1 MFAAALRLSLNKRGK
16 LMPIRTA
23 LGVCALV
30 LGLSATTARAGDN
43 YGGFG
48 PDDTNTQE
56 TGSDADAGG
65 STPSADQTLPWLQ
78 QQSQN
83 QPDAYGDGL
92 QQGAVDDGSDVD
104 DASGH

>member
-1 MFAAALRLSLNKRGK
+1 
-16 LMPIRTA
+16 MPIRTA
-23 LGVCALV
+23 LTVCALM
-30 LGLSATTARAGDN
+30 LGTLAAITGASAGDP

-48 PDDTNTQE
+48 P
-56 TGSDADAGG
+56 SDAGTQPTSPDPVTEG
-65 STPSADQTLPWLQ
+65 STPAADQTLPWLQ

-83 QPDAYGDGL
+83 QPDTYGDGL